1 MNRKIEWRSM
11 ELDEIEL
18 VYEKAENNHNIETL
32 LEQLE
37 TQALEEAKNN
47 MGMLKTDTGNV
58 LKPEQFESLSD
69 TDKETV
75 IKVLGNAGLSALNTD
90 LQTATIII
98 TLSPIITR
106 VQACTVFNILNR
118 IEKLD
123 GAITILKPEWK
134 LKLQVP
140 LGGRKGLF
148 QWEMLIMQL
157 YPWLSVQEES
167 TNAVAISKEID
178 SSQETSKPS
187 PHDPFVTKMNQFKAY
202 TDESENNRPYEYS
215 EGMPSKGFGLPK
227 ELAALLPNPDRIIIT
242 SFSSAGNT
250 FGTRMRFGFGMNG
263 MNDIYKAQNFIQYRC
278 KRSKNSEQAQNCT
291 SLFADSFH
299 PFVQRYA
306 NDISGCVEN
315 ILHSIMYTPISYE
328 LTDGILNAYL
338 DSGYHETY
346 YQETSEYIR
355 FNDRYQESFHDGGGN
370 GFEEWYVYAA
380 SITEYKTEISDVIG
394 YKHFSAWPSASLPYC
409 RGFWTEDGHVY
420 LVDPWGLSG
429 IFEFYHYS
437 EGRPDAFSEE
447 EIEIVGTPYKKQT

>member
-47 MGMLKTDTGNV
+47 MGMLKTDTGNI

-187 PHDPFVTKMNQFKAY
+187 PHDSFVTKMNQFKAY
-202 TDESENNRPYEYS
+202 TDAYSLAVLEVENAIKRQLAFMSAWKDNLSLNEWKGLNDNERFTKVLSLGLFSIVIDRCVCVDFSEDIPNCI
-215 EGMPSKGFGLPK
+215 
-227 ELAALLPNPDRIIIT
+227 AIALL
-242 SFSSAGNT
+242 
-250 FGTRMRFGFGMNG
+250 
-263 MNDIYKAQNFIQYRC
+263 Y
-278 KRSKNSEQAQNCT
+278 
-291 SLFADSFH
+291 LADS
-299 PFVQRYA
+299 
-306 NDISGCVEN
+306 G
-315 ILHSIMYTPISYE
+315 IM
-328 LTDGILNAYL
+328 
-338 DSGYHETY
+338 
-346 YQETSEYIR
+346 
-355 FNDRYQESFHDGGGN
+355 
-370 GFEEWYVYAA
+370 V
-380 SITEYKTEISDVIG
+380 
-394 YKHFSAWPSASLPYC
+394 
-409 RGFWTEDGHVY
+409 
-420 LVDPWGLSG
+420 
-429 IFEFYHYS
+429 
-437 EGRPDAFSEE
+437 
-447 EIEIVGTPYKKQT
+447 KQTIDAGDNTDTKSLVNALTAIHECCSSWECIIAHPVFVKIGETPDSTGSSLNQKANEKPEKKSFWKRLFG